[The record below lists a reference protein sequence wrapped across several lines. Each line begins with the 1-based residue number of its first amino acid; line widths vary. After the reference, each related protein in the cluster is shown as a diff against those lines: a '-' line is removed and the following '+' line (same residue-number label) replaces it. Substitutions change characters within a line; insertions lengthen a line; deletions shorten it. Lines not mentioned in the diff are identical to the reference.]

1 MVLTRTIAACL
12 LASYAAANY
21 VAPPPAADYLPPVKK
36 LKKCKPAGAHPDTN
50 YHTYAPPAPPAY
62 SPPAPVYVA
71 PPPVSI
77 PPTPTH
83 TSTASEAELT
93 PAPEPQQ
100 EVESAPADD
109 SPTTESEPAPAPQPL
124 PDPTPAPAPQQ
135 EIEADT
141 ATTTAPIK
149 AAAVQTSFANTGIN
163 GRPDCNYIAS
173 LTSAYKST
181 GDART
186 DAVAISNIVRDYVS
200 SVIKIPLPHVTW
212 DEAIAKGAA
221 VHAGPS
227 ASTCG
232 LTHVTGPTQYFS
244 QSVGQNLYA
253 FYGSQG
259 VSEAGNY
266 IRSVA
271 GWVRPEE
278 CNGYHSRS
286 GMGTFHVWGH
296 YSQVLWP
303 ESTKMG
309 CAVVPCQGGR
319 GVIVACDYSTPGNRI
334 NGNTIKI
341 GGVY

>member
-21 VAPPPAADYLPPVKK
+21 VAPPPAADYLPAVKK
-36 LKKCKPAGAHPDTN
+36 LKKCKPAGVHADTN
-50 YHTYAPPAPPAY
+50 HTYAPPATPVY

-71 PPPVSI
+71 PPEVTI

-83 TSTASEAELT
+83 TTTTAAAELT

-100 EVESAPADD
+100 DVESAPATTD
-109 SPTTESEPAPAPQPL
+109 SPTIESDPAPAPQPL

-135 EIEADT
+135 EIAAEIPSPAPEV
-141 ATTTAPIK
+141 ATSPQ
-149 AAAVQTSFANTGIN
+149 QTSFPNTGNN
-163 GRPDCNYIAS
+163 GRPDCDYIAS

-186 DAVAISNIVRDYVS
+186 DAVAISNLVRDYVS

-227 ASTCG
+227 ASNCG

-244 QSVGQNLYA
+244 QNVGQNLYA
-253 FYGSQG
+253 FYGGQG

-278 CNGYHSRS
+278 CNGYNSRR
-286 GMGTFHVWGH
+286 GMDTFHVWGH

-334 NGNTIKI
+334 NGGNIQI